1 MSVNTF
7 GKIFCQAA
15 YLFSAGGNTNRFG
28 HKKSRRLRSTHK
40 RRESRYYVFTLVVL
54 LAVKLAFPSVEE
66 CCSYT
71 EYACQHQG
79 KPKCKIAVIPGLRAC
94 CILATSWCCSIR
106 FITFSWLCLLR
117 GCFLNLKICTA
128 FTVCLDNSYFM
139 SASRKCLEIIGF

>member
-106 FITFSWLCLLR
+106 FISFAWLRLLR
-117 GCFLNLKICTA
+117 CCFLNLKICTA
-128 FTVCLDNSYFM
+128 LAVGIDNS
-139 SASRKCLEIIGF
+139 